1 MWQPCLTQT
10 SYQSP
15 TVGFKLNSPKLF
27 PLRISQ
33 FPPAAHVIGP
43 MAKILCHL
51 AGIPGTA
58 INLDSIFFFVACS
71 IPSLPNSPFAQSL
84 FPLSLLFFPIFLF
97 LKGLLWKASGLA
109 KGPYAQAGSQEF
121 SPETLPVCLLGLS
134 INSPSTRLFMSLAE
148 KKGVTRKQINWLQM
162 RGKEKICHLKSPPI
176 LPCCF

>member
-58 INLDSIFFFVACS
+58 INLDSIFFCCC
-71 IPSLPNSPFAQSL
+71 L
-84 FPLSLLFFPIFLF
+84 FYTFPAKLSLCTNPFFLSFFPIFLF